1 MDKLAIKAAINELKE
16 ALNEH
21 KAKYKQLSENHK
33 RHIEDLK
40 ERASIQTSKD
50 SAASMRR
57 EIARIKD
64 SFVRNEK
71 RLEKEGV
78 EKIKNKIAE
87 LKSRLA

>member
-1 MDKLAIKAAINELKE
+1 MDKATIKAEINELKVKL
-16 ALNEH
+16 AKH
-21 KAKYKQLSENHK
+21 KEKYKLLSDNHK
-33 RHIEDLK
+33 RQIEGLK
-40 ERASIQTSKD
+40 QRVAIQTNKE

-78 EKIKNKIAE
+78 EDIKKDIE
-87 LKSRLA
+87 YLKAKLK